1 VTIDPRWYGIQPLV
15 PRPLQHRSHRGGGSG
30 AYNYSNAYA
39 YAPYYYPQYVGVN
52 DVNGVPLAS
61 YFSPAPYGAPAVPPV
76 GPTSVP
82 DLRGS
87 PYVVTDG
94 GAMVVDFGNNDRRTI
109 PACAAM
115 AAAETPDGQPRT
127 VFYTPPADGVVL
139 HPGSRGRVL
148 GAPGAGS
155 KVCYEVDQYGRMV
168 LDY

>member
-1 VTIDPRWYGIQPLV
+1 MTPLAPRSL
-15 PRPLQHRSHRGGGSG
+15 PRHSQRGGGQA
-30 AYNYSNAYA
+30 AYYYPNPYA
-39 YAPYYYPQYVGVN
+39 YAPYYPQYVGVN

-61 YFSPAPYGAPAVPPV
+61 YFSPTPYGAPATPPV

-87 PYVVTDG
+87 PYVVIES
-94 GAMVVDFGNNDRRTI
+94 GAMVVDFGNNDRRTV

-115 AAAETPDGQPRT
+115 AAAETPDGEPRT

-148 GAPGAGS
+148 GAPGAGA
-155 KVCYEVDQYGRMV
+155 KACYEVDQYGRMV